1 VDDSKPSKSAR
12 KRQFAELQE
21 LGELLVGLTD
31 AKLVE
36 IVAEPR
42 LVEAVRH
49 ARSINAHG
57 ALRRQKQLI
66 GKIMR
71 DIDAD
76 PIRRAID
83 ALDQRSQQDSRVFR
97 DAERWRDRLCAEGA
111 AAIVEFR
118 ALTGKD
124 CEALAK
130 RLQEHAAASRQTVRK
145 TAYRQIFREIHKELL
160 AKMQN

>member
-1 VDDSKPSKSAR
+1 
-12 KRQFAELQE
+12 
-21 LGELLVGLTD
+21 
-31 AKLVE
+31 
-36 IVAEPR
+36 
-42 LVEAVRH
+42 
-49 ARSINAHG
+49 
-57 ALRRQKQLI
+57 
-66 GKIMR
+66 MR

-83 ALDQRSQQDSRVFR
+83 ALGQRSQQDSRVFR